1 MLATGWCMH
10 GPVAAQ
16 AFGSQAFGARPSAPT
31 APWRLQAPIALSA
44 LAAAGSRVRTRGSE
58 RRALRGDLELSSGLG
73 SLEGAQALVTG
84 GSRGIGLA
92 TAQLLLS
99 LGAEVTICA
108 RGEEDLASAQRQMPR
123 SCQAVPADL
132 ATKAGIEALVD
143 QLGPE
148 LDILVNNCGINIRK
162 RAEDYTEADFEEIF
176 NTNFMSCMRLSRAVL
191 PLLRKASESS
201 GRAGGAAI
209 VNVSSVAGTGHI
221 PSGFPYAAS
230 KAAMNQM
237 TRNLA
242 VEWARFGIRV
252 NAVAPG
258 AIATPLVAKANPTYI
273 EDFRQRKPLGRLGD
287 VMEVAR
293 PIAFLASDA
302 AAFITGQTLHVD
314 GGFTVTSFNEVPDYW
329 VAVAVLHFVSRF
341 SRIRDNYVPIRY
353 FGDTGRE
360 ETPKEADKG
369 SQKRSASFKPLLA
382 AKIVEVRD
390 TYGKMSAKARGVRI
404 HNGPLELRKALPSRD
419 TTEWVRSAKQPY
431 STLEALDPTPK
442 PPPSSG
448 PPPLWLPTT
457 LKGQAKKKVERHG
470 DKDKDGKQ
478 KSLADYDETTLFRR
492 PWDTEHHIMVS
503 RMNDE

>member
-1 MLATGWCMH
+1 MH
-10 GPVAAQ
+10 GPVAVKAC
-16 AFGSQAFGARPSAPT
+16 GSQSQAPRDLREAAPSARA
-31 APWRLQAPIALSA
+31 APAAWRLPAPVAVSVSA
-44 LAAAGSRVRTRGSE
+44 LAASAVAARRRE
-58 RRALRGDLELSSGLG
+58 RRVGRRARPARGEAELSSGLG
-73 SLEGAQALVTG
+73 SLEGAKALVTG

-108 RGEEDLASAQRQMPR
+108 RGEEDLTAAEKQMPQTFQTCR
-123 SCQAVPADL
+123 AVPADL
-132 ATKAGIEALVD
+132 STKAGVEALVD

-162 RAEDYTEADFEEIF
+162 RAEDYTEEDFEQIF
-176 NTNFMSCMRLSRAVL
+176 NTNFMSCMRLSRAAL
-191 PLLRKASESS
+191 PLLRKASDSS

-258 AIATPLVAKANPTYI
+258 AIATPLVAKANPIYI
-273 EDFRQRKPLGRLGD
+273 DDFRQRKPLGRLGD

-314 GGFTVTSFNEVPDYW
+314 GGFTATSFNEVPDYW
-329 VAVAVLHFVSRF
+329 
-341 SRIRDNYVPIRY
+341 D
-353 FGDTGRE
+353 D
-360 ETPKEADKG
+360 
-369 SQKRSASFKPLLA
+369 
-382 AKIVEVRD
+382 
-390 TYGKMSAKARGVRI
+390 
-404 HNGPLELRKALPSRD
+404 
-419 TTEWVRSAKQPY
+419 
-431 STLEALDPTPK
+431 
-442 PPPSSG
+442 
-448 PPPLWLPTT
+448 
-457 LKGQAKKKVERHG
+457 
-470 DKDKDGKQ
+470 
-478 KSLADYDETTLFRR
+478 
-492 PWDTEHHIMVS
+492 
-503 RMNDE
+503 